1 MFRNKLHCVPSFSID
16 PATAVKKIFN
26 FCTGGRLPS
35 VPGSWILCCVILLI
49 PHAGLAQMVA
59 SPVLLAQ
66 AWPAACGEVM
76 MLIHVLRMSVP
87 SLADALAVGLVTM
100 LTPPGGAPSPLVS
113 LAYQTAVLTAVA
125 GGQSGDLIDT
135 PHLRAN
141 EVRRLEVTDLVVGG
155 RSGLR
160 LAG

>member
-1 MFRNKLHCVPSFSID
+1 LI
-16 PATAVKKIFN
+16 
-26 FCTGGRLPS
+26 
-35 VPGSWILCCVILLI
+35 I
-49 PHAGLAQMVA
+49 PHAGLAQMIA

-87 SLADALAVGLVTM
+87 SLADALAVGLVSM
-100 LTPPGGAPSPLVS
+100 LTPASGAPSPLVS
-113 LAYQTAVLTAVA
+113 LAYRTAVLTAVA
-125 GGQSGDLIDT
+125 VSQSGDLVDT
-135 PHLRAN
+135 PHLRAH
-141 EVRRLEVTDLVVGG
+141 EVRLLEVTDLVVGG